1 MAAKKDEKVEV
12 KEDPKT
18 VAVEDKVADAEAT
31 DEKVEEKAAEPVVE
45 TPAEE
50 KADDKPAKA
59 EDKPAKAE
67 DANTVLVQAIR
78 SFEGIEGDKGPG
90 SEPFRVSRQRYADL
104 KANDL
109 VKLVDEKAGSDPH

>member
-12 KEDPKT
+12 KEDQKP
-18 VAVEDKVADAEAT
+18 VV
-31 DEKVEEKAAEPVVE
+31 VEEKDADSKVE
-45 TPAEE
+45 AAEE
-50 KADDKPAKA
+50 KTAEPANSD
-59 EDKPAKAE
+59 EKPAKAE

-78 SFEGIEGDKGPG
+78 SFEGVEGDKGPR

-109 VKLVDEKAGSDPH
+109 VELVDEKAGSDPQ

>member
-1 MAAKKDEKVEV
+1 MAVRKDEKAEV
-12 KEDPKT
+12 KEDPKP
-18 VAVEDKVADAEAT
+18 VAVEDKVEAP
-31 DEKVEEKAAEPVVE
+31 EEKAAEPVVE

-50 KADDKPAKA
+50 KADDKPAPEPA

-109 VKLVDEKAGSDPH
+109 VKLVDDKAGSDPQ

>member
-1 MAAKKDEKVEV
+1 MAAKKDEKVEAKDELKPV
-12 KEDPKT
+12 
-18 VAVEDKVADAEAT
+18 VVEDKAV
-31 DEKVEEKAAEPVVE
+31 EKAAEPSAEAPVA
-45 TPAEE
+45 AEE
-50 KADDKPAKA
+50 KAD
-59 EDKPAKAE
+59 DKPAKAE

>member
-1 MAAKKDEKVEV
+1 MAVRKDEKVEV
-12 KEDPKT
+12 KEDPKPV
-18 VAVEDKVADAEAT
+18 VAE
-31 DEKVEEKAAEPVVE
+31 EKVDEKAAEPVVE
-45 TPAEE
+45 AEPSADAPAAAEE
-50 KADDKPAKA
+50 KPADGKA
-59 EDKPAKAE
+59 DDKPAKAE

-78 SFEGIEGDKGPG
+78 SFEGIEGDKGPS

>member
-1 MAAKKDEKVEV
+1 MAVRKDEKVEV
-12 KEDPKT
+12 KEDPKP
-18 VAVEDKVADAEAT
+18 VAVEDKV
-31 DEKVEEKAAEPVVE
+31 EEKAESKAVE
-45 TPAEE
+45 GNPA
-50 KADDKPAKA
+50 DAKTD
-59 EDKPAKAE
+59 EKPAKAE

-78 SFEGIEGDKGPG
+78 SFEGIEGDKGPS

>member
-1 MAAKKDEKVEV
+1 MAARKDEKVEV
-12 KEDPKT
+12 KEDPKP
-18 VAVEDKVADAEAT
+18 VVVEDKVT
-31 DEKVEEKAAEPVVE
+31 DEKTVAEEPAAEP
-45 TPAEE
+45 ANSG
-50 KADDKPAKA
+50 
-59 EDKPAKAE
+59 DKPAKAE

-78 SFEGIEGDKGPG
+78 SFEGIEGDKGPL

>member
-1 MAAKKDEKVEV
+1 MAAKKDEKVE
-12 KEDPKT
+12 PKP
-18 VAVEDKVADAEAT
+18 VL
-31 DEKVEEKAAEPVVE
+31 VEEKAAEPSAE
-45 TPAEE
+45 APAAAEDNP
-50 KADDKPAKA
+50 ADAKA
-59 EDKPAKAE
+59 KEAPAKAE

-78 SFEGIEGDKGPG
+78 SFEGIEGDKGPR

>member
-12 KEDPKT
+12 KEDPKP
-18 VAVEDKVADAEAT
+18 VAVEDKVEA
-31 DEKVEEKAAEPVVE
+31 P
-45 TPAEE
+45 EE
-50 KADDKPAKA
+50 KAD
-59 EDKPAKAE
+59 DKPAKAE

-78 SFEGIEGDKGPG
+78 SFEGVEGDKGPQ

-109 VKLVDEKAGSDPH
+109 VKLVDDKAGSDPH

>member
-1 MAAKKDEKVEV
+1 MAAKKDEKVE
-12 KEDPKT
+12 PKP

-31 DEKVEEKAAEPVVE
+31 DEKVEENAVEPVVE
-45 TPAEE
+45 GETTEE
-50 KADDKPAKA
+50 KAD
-59 EDKPAKAE
+59 DKPAKAE

-78 SFEGIEGDKGPG
+78 SFEGIEGDKGPR
-90 SEPFRVSRQRYADL
+90 SEPFRVSHQRYVDL

>member
-12 KEDPKT
+12 KEDPKPV
-18 VAVEDKVADAEAT
+18 VAE
-31 DEKVEEKAAEPVVE
+31 EKVDEKAAEPVVQAE
-45 TPAEE
+45 PSADAPTAAEDNPAEE
-50 KADDKPAKA
+50 A
-59 EDKPAKAE
+59 PAKAE